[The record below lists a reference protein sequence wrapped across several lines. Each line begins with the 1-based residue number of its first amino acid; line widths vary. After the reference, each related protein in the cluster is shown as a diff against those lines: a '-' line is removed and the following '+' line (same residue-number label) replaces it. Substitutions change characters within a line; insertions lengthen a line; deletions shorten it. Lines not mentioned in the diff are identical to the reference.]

1 MTTIT
6 EEQDKLDFPT
16 LVMHAGIT
24 VFGLGAWLTGE
35 WAGDYKTL
43 TYSGFELHRFLGMG
57 LCIFIALRL
66 LYGVWGPDQIRWS
79 ALIPLDLKAWLASMR
94 EDLQALL
101 KLELPDRPRFWGI
114 KGAVQLFGL
123 LVFSWM
129 AFTGSLLFTY
139 LHPGHKAHGLVHT
152 VKELHEVGEILIP
165 IFLALHLLG
174 VLLDAL
180 WGRQKWRRVF
190 FLEK

>member
-1 MTTIT
+1 MPNMP
-6 EEQDKLDFPT
+6 EEQDKLDFTT
-16 LVMHAGIT
+16 LVLHAGIT
-24 VFGLGAWLTGE
+24 VFGLAAWLTGE

-43 TYSGFELHRFLGMG
+43 THAGFELHRFLGISLS
-57 LCIFIALRL
+57 LCILARL
-66 LYGVWGPDQIRWS
+66 LYGVWGPDQVRWS
-79 ALIPLDLKAWLASMR
+79 ALIPLDLKAWLATMT
-94 EDLQALL
+94 EDLQSLL

-129 AFTGSLLFTY
+129 TLTGSLLFTY
-139 LHPGHKAHGLVHT
+139 LHPGHKARGALHLL
-152 VKELHEVGEILIP
+152 KELHEVGETLIP
-165 IFLALHLLG
+165 IFLGLHLLG

-180 WGRQKWRRVF
+180 WGQKKWPRVF

>member
-1 MTTIT
+1 MDNIPQ
-6 EEQDKLDFPT
+6 EKDKLDFPT

-24 VFGLGAWLTGE
+24 VFGLAAWLTGE

-43 TYSGFELHRFLGMG
+43 THPGFELHRFLGLG
-57 LCIFIALRL
+57 LSLFILARL
-66 LYGVWGPDQIRWS
+66 LYGVWGPDQVRWS
-79 ALIPLDLKAWLASMR
+79 NVIPLDLKAWFESML
-94 EDLQALL
+94 EDVQSLV

-123 LVFSWM
+123 LLFTWM
-129 AFTGSLLFTY
+129 AFTGSLLYTY
-139 LHPGHKAHGLVHT
+139 LHPGHRVHGVLHFL
-152 VKELHEVGEILIP
+152 KEIHQVGETLIP
-165 IFLALHLLG
+165 IFLAMHLSG

-180 WGRQKWRRVF
+180 WGQGKWRRVV

>member
-1 MTTIT
+1 
-6 EEQDKLDFPT
+6 LDFTT
-16 LVMHAGIT
+16 LVLHAGIT
-24 VFGLGAWLTGE
+24 IFGLAAWLTGE

-43 TYSGFELHRFLGMG
+43 THAGFELHRFLGMG
-57 LCIFIALRL
+57 LSICILLRL
-66 LYGVWGPDQIRWS
+66 LYGVWGPDQVRWS
-79 ALIPLDLKAWLASMR
+79 NLIPLDLKAWLASIR

-114 KGAVQLFGL
+114 KGVVQLFGL

-129 AFTGSLLFTY
+129 ALTGSLLFTY
-139 LHPGHKAHGLVHT
+139 LHPGRKAHGALHLL
-152 VKELHEVGEILIP
+152 KEFHEVGETLIP

-180 WGRQKWRRVF
+180 WGQKKWRRVV